1 MEAGEPGPGAKNRPA
16 RPRPGR
22 GSALSTGPPYYGRQE
37 RKLPCPHRGLGQGR
51 VRATACLHGSA
62 PRPGPGPR
70 PGPAR
75 RATCSPVC
83 GAAVRQRAGTLPS
96 LLGSVY
102 RPSAADI
109 GWRSHSVCLGSAP
122 RRFCGLS
129 VSLGRVSASLGR
141 EHRRRWQSG
150 HLQRGRWLAVP
161 LIFTPDR
168 DGAPL
173 CRGACACV
181 TCWHDRPSRR
191 PSSNAPSPDDAHR
204 LASLS
209 QKAALSPK
217 LHCRKKSFNYANKY

>member
-1 MEAGEPGPGAKNRPA
+1 M
-16 RPRPGR
+16 
-22 GSALSTGPPYYGRQE
+22 
-37 RKLPCPHRGLGQGR
+37 
-51 VRATACLHGSA
+51 SA
-62 PRPGPGPR
+62 PRPGPRPCPR
-70 PGPAR
+70 HGMSPWVRTKAR
-75 RATCSPVC
+75 PWAKARPCATRDVQSRLRRCRAAKGGDAALASRVRISTVC
-83 GAAVRQRAGTLPS
+83 GRE
-96 LLGSVY
+96 
-102 RPSAADI
+102 
-109 GWRSHSVCLGSAP
+109 WRSHSVRLGSAP